1 MKIRNGFVSNSSSS
15 SFIVHIK
22 KEPKCPHC
30 GRGDID
36 LTEVISQSEDYGPTY
51 METMTKEATIKR
63 IKEWV
68 DDYDEEDKTRI
79 KQYTNKVKAIKDK
92 GQFAYIRVDNCD
104 NVTSELIKNSPNI
117 TIIYG
122 DNT

>member
-30 GRGDID
+30 GREDLD
-36 LTEVISQSEDYGPTY
+36 LTEVISQTKEYDSTY
-51 METMTKEATIKR
+51 METMNKEATIKR
-63 IKEWV
+63 VKEWV
-68 DDYDEEDKTRI
+68 GDYDDEDKQRI
-79 KQYTNKVKAIKDK
+79 NGYVEKIKAIKGK

-104 NVTSELIKNSPNI
+104 SVTSELIKNSPGV
-117 TIIYG
+117 TIIMR